1 MLLSASLLVGSA
13 LWLAALV
20 LAPYSLTHLPPSA
33 FAYRLAVVAYAVGG
47 SVCHQQP
54 TRSFHGWGV
63 QLPVCAR
70 CTGLYAGGMLG
81 IAVALVAL
89 GRRRQLGSEGPDRWE
104 IRTWRAAL
112 AAAAVP
118 TLATFALEW
127 SAVAPVSRLARA
139 IAAVP
144 LGLAAGWVI
153 AMASVGPW
161 TELLHVLGKAGTAG
175 NERR

>member
-1 MLLSASLLVGSA
+1 M
-13 LWLAALV
+13 
-20 LAPYSLTHLPPSA
+20 
-33 FAYRLAVVAYAVGG
+33 
-47 SVCHQQP
+47 
-54 TRSFHGWGV
+54 
-63 QLPVCAR
+63 PVCAR
-70 CTGLYAGGMLG
+70 CTGLYAGGTLG

-89 GRRRQLGSEGPDRWE
+89 GRRRQSGSERPDRCE

-118 TLATFALEW
+118 TLVTFALEW

-153 AMASVGPW
+153 VMASVRPW
-161 TELLHVLGKAGTAG
+161 TGLLHLSGKAGTAG